1 MVPGDIPVSLTE
13 AQSQFAAE
21 FVTVVI
27 SAAALALVVLRSPG
41 GVGLRRLMLQV
52 ISAAALL
59 ALVVAAF
66 LHGSLLLTS
75 SSGIKVLA
83 VVRLAGAAL
92 LVPVLPKWW
101 ASRMVRN
108 PFAAWMLRGGL
119 VLWTGAGAAELASAS
134 TWTVDGFLVSG
145 AVVIGVA
152 LLALTRRSIA
162 LRVAASSAL
171 ALLLVV
177 LVLSLALSAVISSS
191 VQKDGLNRLSAR
203 MNVELDQATKG
214 TTTAVVTIAKLVGV
228 GLDTNTLVVALAAAP
243 TPKDESLFAQELDY
257 ADTLLSKLQQ
267 TSQVAYTTRSG
278 ILIQPRQSVAPPV
291 AYALVTDHSLA
302 PPSCSAGTQGIFVER
317 GKVLAAASYPVC
329 TKSGT
334 SFETLG
340 TLFVLEPL
348 GDQYLQG
355 RLGVDPSVSLT
366 MASGGA
372 VVAAAGGQLTGPA
385 LAHALD
391 LDRANQAV
399 TDALGDRYV
408 SVAPVPT
415 VNRQPLLLIL
425 STPATTVLST
435 RTRLDRTLFLIAL
448 GGTLLALGLAIFTGD
463 RITSGVRRLTGVAT
477 SIQGGDTTTRAEMQG
492 DDEVAAL
499 GSAFDSML
507 DSLSEQTS
515 ALQSG
520 ADEQTRLRN
529 RIEAVIA
536 GMSDALIAVDQFGRI
551 TDFNRAAE
559 VLTGESAAT
568 AIGQDA
574 AAVVRIIGED
584 GRPLEHQLF
593 QLTEKPRAVLGEL
606 HGSNASR
613 IPVAASAGGLLG
625 PEGEL
630 VGTVLVFRDLRR
642 EQEVERMKTEFLSR
656 VGHELRTPLTGIMGY
671 TEILLRREVSE
682 DRSRLWHEEILVSAR
697 RLLRIVEMLE
707 FFASTGA
714 GRMVIRPEMVDLRVL
729 VGAVATSWAE
739 RKPDNISIRRRVA
752 RNVPPVL
759 VDPRWLSLAVDE
771 LVDNAV
777 KFSPDGGPVLL
788 EVAVADSDGRNG
800 KSPRHQMVEISVR
813 DRGMGMTA
821 AEYELVFGDFVQA
834 DSSDTRR
841 FGGLGLGLSVV
852 NRVVEDH
859 GGEIA
864 CRSAPGRGT
873 TFTVRIPAAP
883 ARASDGEAK
892 RRKRS
897 PTGTHPGP

>member
-1 MVPGDIPVSLTE
+1 MSLTQS
-13 AQSQFAAE
+13 QSQFAAE

-27 SAAALALVVLRSPG
+27 SAAALALVMLRAPASD
-41 GVGLRRLMLQV
+41 GLRRLLLRA
-52 ISAAALL
+52 ISVAALL

-75 SSGIKVLA
+75 SSGVKVLA
-83 VVRLAGAAL
+83 VIRLAGAAL
-92 LVPVLPKWW
+92 LVPVLPHWW
-101 ASRMVRN
+101 ANRIVRY
-108 PFAAWMLRGGL
+108 PFAAWLLRGGL
-119 VLWTGAGAAELASAS
+119 VMWAGAGAAEWAGTS
-134 TWTVDGFLVSG
+134 TWTVDGFLVAG
-145 AVVIGVA
+145 ALVIGAA

-162 LRVAASSAL
+162 LRVAASGAL

-177 LVLSLALSAVISSS
+177 LVLSLALSAVISST
-191 VQKDGLNRLSAR
+191 VQKDGLNRLSSR
-203 MNVELDQATKG
+203 MSIELDQTTRG
-214 TTTAVVTIAKLVGV
+214 TTSDVVAVARLFGLYLQPTTSAGALVVEMASGPTPAEEKMFAG
-228 GLDTNTLVVALAAAP
+228 GLDYF
-243 TPKDESLFAQELDY
+243 DS
-257 ADTLLSKLQQ
+257 LLSKLQK
-267 TSQVAYTTRSG
+267 TSQLAYITRSG
-278 ILIQPRQSVAPPV
+278 TLIQPSNSVASPV
-291 AYALVTDHSLA
+291 AYSLATDKSLA
-302 PPSCSAGTQGIFVER
+302 PPSCSALPQGIFVAS
-317 GKVLAAASYPVC
+317 GKALAFASYPVC
-329 TKSGT
+329 TKA
-334 SFETLG
+334 EYLG
-340 TLFVLEPL
+340 TLYVLEPI
-348 GDQYLQG
+348 GSQYLQG
-355 RLGVDPSVSLT
+355 RLGVDPSVAL
-366 MASGGA
+366 ALVSGRS
-372 VVAAAGGQLTGPA
+372 VIAAAGSQLPA
-385 LAHALD
+385 PELTHAVG
-391 LDRANQAV
+391 LDRAANQAV
-399 TDALGDRYV
+399 TDSIGDQYV
-408 SVAPVPT
+408 SSAPVPT
-415 VNRQPLLLIL
+415 VNGQSLHLVL

-477 SIQGGDTTTRAEMQG
+477 SIQGGDTTVRAEMLG

-499 GSAFDSML
+499 GTAFDSML

-515 ALQSG
+515 ALQAG

-551 TDFNRAAE
+551 TAFNRAAE
-559 VLTGESAAT
+559 VLTGESADA
-568 AIGQDA
+568 AIGQEA
-574 AAVVRIIGED
+574 SSVVRIIGED
-584 GRPLEHQLF
+584 GRQLQNQLF
-593 QLTEKPRAVLGEL
+593 QPMQTPRAVLGEL
-606 HGSNASR
+606 HSSDAGR

-630 VGTVLVFRDLRR
+630 VGTVLVFRDMRR

-671 TEILLRREVSE
+671 TEILLRREVTE

-714 GRMVIRPEMVDLRVL
+714 GRMVLRPESVDLRAL

-752 RNVPPVL
+752 RNVPPVYA
-759 VDPRWLSLAVDE
+759 DPRWLSLAVDE

-788 EVAVADSDGRNG
+788 EVGVADTNRKNG
-800 KSPRHQMVEISVR
+800 KGPVRKMVEICVR

-821 AEYELVFGDFVQA
+821 AEYELIFGDFVQA

-859 GGEIA
+859 GGEIS
-864 CRSAPGRGT
+864 CRSVPGRGT
-873 TFTVRIPAAP
+873 TFTLRIPAAP
-883 ARASDGEAK
+883 VPVSNGTAK
-892 RRKRS
+892 RKRRS
-897 PTGTHPGP
+897 PTATHPGP